1 MRLIW
6 SQACENRGASMKL
19 KRQIKKLGIARF
31 FYDTQSARNSS
42 EMNQVWCPK
51 IMEKARLRDG
61 PSIVKKWWSF

>member
-19 KRQIKKLGIARF
+19 KRQIKKQGIARF
-31 FYDTQSARNSS
+31 FHDTKSARNFS

-51 IMEKARLRDG
+51 IMEKAWFRDG
-61 PSIVKKWWSF
+61 LSILKKWRSF